1 MNENKRH
8 KLLTNIYR
16 TDDIQYRQL
25 PPCVPQFAGGSLGS
39 WGLRLK
45 PT

>member
-1 MNENKRH
+1 M
-8 KLLTNIYR
+8 LS
-16 TDDIQYRQL
+16 
-25 PPCVPQFAGGSLGS
+25 QFAGGPLGS